1 MPNYLVLSSNTD
13 AEELT
18 TKLFDARMDPSKR
31 GPKDAT
37 RRLVSVI
44 EHPTEDK
51 QAVPLSDVKMPIRN
65 PDPPMLP
72 NNVDPTQAQGSD
84 SDYWHERFDLS
95 QWGSV
100 KSRSEMEGAGWF
112 PEPTL

>member
-1 MPNYLVLSSNTD
+1 MPNYLVLDSSID

-31 GPKDAT
+31 GPRNVT
-37 RRLVSVI
+37 GRLVSVI
-44 EHPTEDK
+44 KHPEKDLE
-51 QAVPLSDVKMPIRN
+51 AVLLADVKMPIRN

-72 NNVDPTQAQGSD
+72 NGVDPTQAQGTG

>member
-1 MPNYLVLSSNTD
+1 VPNYLVLDSNTD

-18 TKLFDARMDPSKR
+18 TKLYDARMDPEKR
-31 GPKDAT
+31 GPRDVT
-37 RRLVSVI
+37 GRLVSVI
-44 EHPTEDK
+44 EHPDTGE
-51 QAVPLSDVKMPIRN
+51 QAVPLADVKMPIRN

-72 NNVDPTQAQGSD
+72 GGVDPTQAQGGS

-100 KSRSEMEGAGWF
+100 KTRSEMEAGGWF